1 MNVRNDGRRDGQDG
15 ARNEEPAADGFIIG
29 MDIPRVLR
37 EQGMLVNTTVGISM
51 FPMLRNRRDVIVVK
65 PLAAGERLAVGDVA
79 LYWVRGAGAAVGS
92 GSGAGAARKAGAAA
106 GAGAG
111 AVRKAVDARK
121 DGAGAGAARK
131 DGAGAAR
138 KASDAGADG
147 ADIASRTVGDA
158 KGEGAGAARKT
169 GAARKD
175 GGVGADAGTGADVI
189 GDGAHPAVRAHSGVH
204 YVLHRVVGVRDGW
217 YAIRG
222 DNCLETEHVD
232 DAQVLGRLVE
242 FYRGERHVVC
252 DSSNGY
258 RLYWRFWLA
267 VWPVRR
273 LWKLTRRAVG
283 RALRLFGWKGRRRKP
298 F

>member
-1 MNVRNDGRRDGQDG
+1 MNVQNDGRQDGQAG
-15 ARNEEPAADGFIIG
+15 ARNEGPAADGFVVG

-79 LYWVRGAGAAVGS
+79 LYWVRGAGA
-92 GSGAGAARKAGAAA
+92 GADAGEVRKD

-111 AVRKAVDARK
+111 AVRKDGADTASRKAGDAGAGATGTSAGAVAGS
-121 DGAGAGAARK
+121 DGAGAGAVRK
-131 DGAGAAR
+131 NG
-138 KASDAGADG
+138 DAGAD
-147 ADIASRTVGDA
+147 A
-158 KGEGAGAARKT
+158 
-169 GAARKD
+169 
-175 GGVGADAGTGADVI
+175 I

-252 DSSNGY
+252 DASNGY
-258 RLYWRFWLA
+258 RLYWRFWLV

-273 LWKLTRRAVG
+273 LWKLARRAVG
-283 RALRLFGWKGRRRKP
+283 RALRLFGWKGRRSKP